1 MSCWRTGSSFA
12 LGAIEFVVP
21 LPAIV
26 SVCLV
31 VLEGGERV
39 VCRGEVCEKVSRW
52 MSSCVEIVSEGY
64 Q

>member
-26 SVCLV
+26 SVCQV
-31 VLEGGERV
+31 VREGGERV
-39 VCRGEVCEKVSRW
+39 VWRNVACEKVSRW
-52 MSSCVEIVSEGY
+52 MSSCVVVVSEGY
-64 Q
+64 